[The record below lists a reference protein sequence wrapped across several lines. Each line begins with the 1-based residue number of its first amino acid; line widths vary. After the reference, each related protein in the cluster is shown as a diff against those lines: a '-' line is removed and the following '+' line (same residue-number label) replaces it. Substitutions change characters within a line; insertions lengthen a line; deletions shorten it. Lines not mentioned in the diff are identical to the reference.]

1 MSMSIIGFAAIIL
14 VFFYSV
20 ILHEIAH
27 GFVAYRLGDPT
38 AKLAGRLTLNPLKH
52 VDPLGTIIL
61 PAVLLFIN
69 SSIIFG
75 WAKPVPINFMN
86 LRHPKRDIMWVGIS
100 GPLTNILLAVLF
112 SQFLRLDLALPYI
125 QIIKLA
131 VTINLILAIFNLIPI
146 PPLDGSRLVF
156 SLLPSKYAYLY
167 GRMEN
172 YGILIVLAL
181 LYLGLLDRVVWPL
194 VNIAGYY
201 LGLGT

>member
-1 MSMSIIGFAAIIL
+1 MSIVGFAALIL
-14 VFFYSV
+14 IFFYSV

-27 GFVAYRLGDPT
+27 GFTAYRLGDST

-52 VDPLGTIIL
+52 VDPFGTIIL

-69 SSIIFG
+69 SSMIFG

-86 LRHPKRDIMWVGIS
+86 LRHPKRDIIWVGIS
-100 GPLTNILLAVLF
+100 GPLTNILLAVLI
-112 SQFLRLDLALPYI
+112 SQLLRLDPAWPYT
-125 QIIKLA
+125 QIIRLA
-131 VTINLILAIFNLIPI
+131 VMINLVLAIFNLIPI

-156 SLLPSKYAYLY
+156 GLLPSRYAYLY

-194 VNIAGYY
+194 VGILAYY
-201 LGLGT
+201 LGAGA